1 MPGKEIKGTSKIANY
16 RNGGRSAKIS
26 KRGPVYNK
34 KTGRKIIRAAT
45 GEKLNNGNTNSQSN
59 RRNNTQQ

>member
-45 GEKLNNGNTNSQSN
+45 GGGKVK
-59 RRNNTQQ
+59 